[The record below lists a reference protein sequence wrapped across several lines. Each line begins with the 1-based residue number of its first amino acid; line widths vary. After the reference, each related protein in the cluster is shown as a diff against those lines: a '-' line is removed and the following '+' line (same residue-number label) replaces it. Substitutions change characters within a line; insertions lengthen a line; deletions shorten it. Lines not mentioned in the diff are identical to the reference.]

1 MKFQERRQL
10 TAIIGYSIAS
20 CMLSYLLMLAIGLPL
35 IVPALAAWIAVILSL
50 PGMGR
55 SARKQSLILLG
66 AGVIMISWALGL
78 GTHIRWDMAL
88 GGNLPLL
95 AMFSAVSFLSLTNPM
110 ENRLTQPAGIKGFLS
125 TLLTCHLLGSIINI
139 SIIFV
144 VGDRLAREQ
153 KVTLPQALT
162 MMRGFTAAAFWS
174 PFFVATGASLTYAPG
189 SQWIKTCLPGL
200 TLALLLFCVCYF
212 DLKRFNLK
220 DYEGYPL
227 RYESLVIPV
236 LLAIIV
242 LVGHKLFPGVKVL
255 TLITLIAPI
264 GAFLLMKPRPRISQT
279 RIYVA
284 ERLANISS
292 QFALFLAAGVF
303 SSGLVAIIDSY
314 PKLFSLKLSHFSPL
328 LFMVFSGLMIT
339 AALIG
344 VHPIVSIALVS
355 PFLQPLGI
363 NPNQLAFLFLS
374 VWGISTGTSP
384 LSGVGLAMVG
394 RYHVSGM
401 KLLKENRFHLI
412 AMWILAGLIN
422 ALWFN

>member
-1 MKFQERRQL
+1 MKLPDRRQR
-10 TAIIGYSIAS
+10 TAVIGYSIAL

-35 IVPALAAWIAVILSL
+35 IIPALAAWVAVILSL

-55 SARKQSLILLG
+55 SARKQALVLLG
-66 AGVIMISWALGL
+66 AGAAMIGWALGL
-78 GTHIRWDMAL
+78 GTHIRWAMAL
-88 GGNLPLL
+88 GSNLPLL
-95 AMFSAVSFLSLTNPM
+95 AMFTAVSFLSLTNPT
-110 ENRLTQPAGIKGFLS
+110 ENRLKQPRGNKGFLS
-125 TLLTCHLLGSIINI
+125 TLLTCHLLGAIINI

-174 PFFVATGASLTYAPG
+174 PFFVATGAALTYAPG

-200 TLALLLFCVCYF
+200 ILALLLFCVCYF
-212 DLKRFNLK
+212 DMKRFTME
-220 DYEGYPL
+220 DFEGYPL
-227 RYESLVIPV
+227 RYESLTIPL
-236 LLAIIV
+236 LLAISV
-242 LVGHKLFPGVKVL
+242 LICHKLLPGVRVL

-264 GAFLLMKPRPRISQT
+264 GAFLLMKPRPRIRQT
-279 RIYVA
+279 RIYIG
-284 ERLANISS
+284 ERLASISS

-314 PKLFSLKLSHFSPL
+314 PDLLSLQLNQFSPL
-328 LFMVFSGLMIT
+328 LFMIFSGLMIL

-344 VHPIVSIALVS
+344 VHPVVSIALVS

-401 KLLKENRFHLI
+401 KLLKENRFQLV

-422 ALWFN
+422 ILWFN